1 MSTAHMRRPRAGV
14 TLVELLVAM
23 TLLGIIGLSIVRTF
37 TSQAR
42 FADLQSKRLDS
53 RAVSRAPINLLM
65 SEARMVET
73 GSGVVAAS
81 TSSITLRVPVAMGIV
96 CGTAGASTVMSLMP
110 VDSATLASAA
120 ISGTAYRQTSGVYT
134 YAEGVT
140 TVTPY
145 TGNVC
150 TAGALVTKVSGG
162 SEVLVTPQL
171 AAAVGTPAFVY
182 QRVRYDFAN
191 SSSFTGR
198 IGLWRTLEAS
208 GASEEVAA
216 PFDATAQFRFFR
228 NNSDTTDTAIPP
240 LALIRGFQLSLVG
253 ASERARFGRVTPET
267 SRMQTSVFFMNR
279 ID

>member
-1 MSTAHMRRPRAGV
+1 M
-14 TLVELLVAM
+14 VELLVAM

-42 FADLQSKRLDS
+42 FADLQSKRIDA

-96 CGTAGASTVMSLMP
+96 CGTSGASTIMSLMP
-110 VDSATLASAA
+110 VDSVALASAA
-120 ISGTAYRQTSGVYT
+120 ISGSAYRQTSGVYA
-134 YAEGVT
+134 YAEGAT
-140 TVTPY
+140 TVTAY
-145 TGNVC
+145 SGNVC
-150 TAGALVTKVSGG
+150 SNASITQVSGG
-162 SEVLVTPQL
+162 TEVVVTPQL
-171 AAAVGTPAFVY
+171 AAAVGTPAFLY
-182 QRVRYDFAN
+182 QRIRYDFAN
-191 SSSFTGR
+191 SASYSGR

-208 GASEEVAA
+208 GTTEEVAA
-216 PFDATAQFRFFR
+216 PFDATAQFRFYR

-240 LALIRGFQLSLVG
+240 LAQIRGFQLSLVG
-253 ASERARFGRVTPET
+253 SSERARFGRVSPET
-267 SRMQTSVFFMNR
+267 ARMQTAVFFMNR